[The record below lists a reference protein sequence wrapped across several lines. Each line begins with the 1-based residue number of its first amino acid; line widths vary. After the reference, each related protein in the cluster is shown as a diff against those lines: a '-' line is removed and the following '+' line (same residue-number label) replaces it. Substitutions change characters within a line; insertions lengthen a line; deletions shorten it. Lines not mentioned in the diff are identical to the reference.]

1 MQYSKS
7 CIVTSTVC
15 YNVEDAVFRAA
26 GRTAET
32 DVVTA
37 VGEDLYWFGKRTVG
51 DAVTMAVRNAM
62 WVKPFTGHPGL
73 QDFLRSCGAAHEV

>member
-1 MQYSKS
+1 MCKIAQDPDTMRYSKN

-37 VGEDLYWFGKRTVG
+37 VG
-51 DAVTMAVRNAM
+51 DAVTMAMRNAIWM
-62 WVKPFTGHPGL
+62 KPFTGHPGL